1 MSRKRGGMILS
12 SNVSI
17 CFFEIFIHL
26 KEMNFETTEKYCE
39 IFNRQF
45 EVYPMFERELD
56 DGDMSNEFGDFLAEH
71 LGDCYPTLYEL
82 KDDIHHIDIPKKKF
96 TFTIHI

>member
-1 MSRKRGGMILS
+1 
-12 SNVSI
+12 
-17 CFFEIFIHL
+17 
-26 KEMNFETTEKYCE
+26 MNFETTEKYCE

-71 LGDCYPTLYEL
+71 LGDCYPTSYR
-82 KDDIHHIDIPKKKF
+82 HS
-96 TFTIHI
+96 

>member
-1 MSRKRGGMILS
+1 MRQQK
-12 SNVSI
+12 N
-17 CFFEIFIHL
+17 
-26 KEMNFETTEKYCE
+26 
-39 IFNRQF
+39 FNRQF